1 MTLATKITLLRII
14 LMPIFIV
21 LLLQGHHPWPAVI
34 FTFTIV
40 TDALDGFIA
49 RWKKQKTALGSF
61 LDPLADKL
69 LMFSSFLT
77 LAYLKV
83 IPLWI
88 FVVIV
93 SRDMLIV
100 IGWLVFYFI
109 THSIEIKPRLS
120 GKLTAIIQM
129 TTVWLILLGLAGQW
143 KEGFLVLTVI
153 ITSAS
158 ALDYVIVGSKNLSGA
173 SPPVRR

>member
-1 MTLATKITLLRII
+1 MTLANKITLLRIFLI
-14 LMPIFIV
+14 PVFIV
-21 LLLQGHHPWPAVI
+21 LLLQGHHPWPAII

-69 LMFSSFLT
+69 LMVSSFLT

-88 FVVIV
+88 FVVTM
-93 SRDMLIV
+93 SRDLIIV
-100 IGWLVFYFI
+100 LGWVLMYFI
-109 THSIEIKPRLS
+109 MHTTEIKPRLL
-120 GKLTAIIQM
+120 GKITAIVQM
-129 TTVWLILLGLAGQW
+129 LTTWFILVGVQDAW
-143 KEGFLVLTVI
+143 KERLLLLTVLV
-153 ITSAS
+153 TCLSGV
-158 ALDYVIVGSKNLSGA
+158 DYMIAGSKKMGKNS
-173 SPPVRR
+173 

>member
-1 MTLATKITLLRII
+1 MTLANKVTLLRIFLI
-14 LMPIFIV
+14 PVFIV
-21 LLLQGHHPWPAVI
+21 LLLQGHHPWPAII

-83 IPLWI
+83 VPLWI
-88 FVVIV
+88 FVVTL
-93 SRDMLIV
+93 SRDMVIV
-100 IGWLVFYFI
+100 LGWMIIYFL
-109 THSIEIKPRLS
+109 THSTEINPRLL

-129 TTVWLILLGLAGQW
+129 LTIWFILLGIPEPW
-143 KEGFLVLTVI
+143 KGYLLLLTVI
-153 ITSAS
+153 IT
-158 ALDYVIVGSKNLSGA
+158 GLSGVDYMVTG
-173 SPPVRR
+173 SRKLSKHS

>member
-1 MTLATKITLLRII
+1 MTLANKITLLRIFFI
-14 LMPIFIV
+14 PVFIV
-21 LLLQGHHPWPAVI
+21 LLLQGHDPWPAVI

-69 LMFSSFLT
+69 LMVSSFLT

-88 FVVIV
+88 FVVTL
-93 SRDMLIV
+93 SRDLIIV
-100 IGWLVFYFI
+100 LGWVLMYFI
-109 THSIEIKPRLS
+109 LHTTEIRPRLL
-120 GKLTAIIQM
+120 GKATAIVQM
-129 TTVWLILLGLAGQW
+129 VTTWLILLGIQGAW
-143 KEGFLVLTVI
+143 KDHLLMLTVVV
-153 ITSAS
+153 TC
-158 ALDYVIVGSKNLSGA
+158 LSGA
-173 SPPVRR
+173 DYMIAGSRKMGKHA

>member
-1 MTLATKITLLRII
+1 MTLANKITLLRIFLI
-14 LMPIFIV
+14 PVFII

-61 LDPLADKL
+61 LDPLADKM
-69 LMFSSFLT
+69 LMFSTFLT

-88 FVVIV
+88 FVVTI
-93 SRDMLIV
+93 SRDLVIV
-100 IGWLVFYFI
+100 LGWLVIYFI
-109 THSIEIKPRLS
+109 MHSTEIQPRLL

-129 TTVWLILLGLAGQW
+129 LTTWLILLGIPEPIKNYL
-143 KEGFLVLTVI
+143 LVATVV
-153 ITSAS
+153 IT
-158 ALDYVIVGSKNLSGA
+158 GLSGVDYMIA
-173 SPPVRR
+173 GSRKLGKHS